1 MGLQL
6 TDNTVGV
13 MKALLKSLSVTLHW
27 LYRGATCSMIGF
39 GESIAKALS
48 AIVIPH
54 FSAIKNPRK
63 NLTQQHEK
71 HCDEALNAPYLHG
84 NKTNNNTEIRKR
96 GIIQVVL
103 NIANND
109 KIVK

>member
-1 MGLQL
+1 MGLHL
-6 TDNTVGV
+6 TDNTAGV
-13 MKALLKSLSVTLHW
+13 MKALFKSLSVTSHW
-27 LYRGATCSMIGF
+27 LYRDATCSMIGF

-48 AIVIPH
+48 AIVIRH
-54 FSAIKNPRK
+54 FSSITNPRK
-63 NLTQQHEK
+63 NLTQQLDK

>member
-1 MGLQL
+1 
-6 TDNTVGV
+6 
-13 MKALLKSLSVTLHW
+13 MKALFKSLSVTLHW
-27 LYRGATCSMIGF
+27 LCRDATCSVIGL
-39 GESIAKALS
+39 GENIAKALF

-54 FSAIKNPRK
+54 FRAIRNPCK
-63 NLTQQHEK
+63 NLTQQDEK
-71 HCDEALNAPYLHG
+71 HCDDTLNALYLHG